1 MRLFAEIQIS
11 CMNDLAGPQVAIL
24 IPHFRTLQ
32 LTQLCLRSLRKYT
45 NLARIQVIVIDNGS
59 KDASTDY
66 LRRLSWITLI
76 EREPVPG
83 ESVAQA
89 HSRALD
95 LGMTRVVAA
104 YVISMHTD
112 TVVISPGWLDY
123 LLEQIGTDQQVAG
136 VGSWKLE
143 FKPWYRRAAKR
154 LESTWL
160 AMSATCRKRLGQQGA
175 GGSDDKARYL
185 RSHCALYRSDLLR
198 RLALSFDEDEVAGK
212 VLHEK
217 LVQQGFTM
225 KFLDIHGL
233 ARHVRHINHATMVLN
248 PGIAGRK
255 TGSEAERRR
264 VRRELERLDYRNILQ
279 DASLDD
285 V

>member
-1 MRLFAEIQIS
+1 MDS
-11 CMNDLAGPQVAIL
+11 LAGPQVAIL
-24 IPHFRTLQ
+24 IPHFRTLE

-45 NLARIQVIVIDNGS
+45 DPARIQVIVIDNGS
-59 KDASTDY
+59 QDTSTEY

-76 EREPVPG
+76 EREPAPG
-83 ESVAQA
+83 ESVAEA

-95 LGMTRVVAA
+95 LGMTRVTAA
-104 YVISMHTD
+104 YVISLHTD
-112 TVVISPGWLDY
+112 TIVISPRWLDY
-123 LLEQIGTDQQVAG
+123 LLEQITTDSQVAG

-143 FKPWYRRAAKR
+143 RKPWYRRFAKR
-154 LESTWL
+154 LESAWRTIL
-160 AMSATCRKRLGQQGA
+160 PASRRRFGLQGP

-185 RSHCALYRSDLLR
+185 RSHCALYRTDLLR
-198 RLALSFDEDEVAGK
+198 RFALSFDENEVAGK

-233 ARHVRHINHATMVLN
+233 ATHLRHINHATMILN
-248 PGIAGRK
+248 PSIAGRK